1 MIVER
6 ASVSVRAGTGR
17 DFEEAVR
24 RGYPAVAGSPGFR
37 SLTLHRC
44 VEDPDRYLLLIGWD
58 RVEDHT
64 VGFRGSD
71 AFTRWRAEIG
81 PFLDGDPVVD
91 HYAPVEPAVEAATG
105 AARQG

>member
-1 MIVER
+1 M
-6 ASVSVRAGTGR
+6 AVRPGTGAA
-17 DFEEAVR
+17 FEDAVR

-37 SLTLHRC
+37 SLTLHRG
-44 VEDPDRYLLLIGWD
+44 VENPDRYLLLIGWD

-81 PFLDGDPVVD
+81 PFLDGDPEVD
-91 HYAPVEPAVEAATG
+91 HYDPVGPIGGTPVEDAG
-105 AARQG
+105 SNG